1 MATDVPDAGGANV
14 DTTRR
19 TWTSHSGR
27 GFGVMARLLSAAAA
41 MVVVGW
47 LLYLAW
53 TAVDVYA
60 RHLCRWPA
68 RISCDDGAGIW
79 WLVPWSLG
87 ALAGIAAWGLV
98 DWARSLG
105 SHRTA
110 WLMVLWLMGF
120 GPVVVTMGPRQFG
133 LADLWVDTTYLAIG
147 VLLAS
152 VVVTAAAP
160 RRRRLVVGATFVALA
175 VLGLLALA
183 MPSVLSAT
191 WERRF

>member
-1 MATDVPDAGGANV
+1 
-14 DTTRR
+14 
-19 TWTSHSGR
+19 
-27 GFGVMARLLSAAAA
+27 
-41 MVVVGW
+41 
-47 LLYLAW
+47 
-53 TAVDVYA
+53 
-60 RHLCRWPA
+60 
-68 RISCDDGAGIW
+68 
-79 WLVPWSLG
+79 
-87 ALAGIAAWGLV
+87 
-98 DWARSLG
+98 
-105 SHRTA
+105 
-110 WLMVLWLMGF
+110 MVLWLMGF
-120 GPVVVTMGPRQFG
+120 GPVVVIVGPRQFG